1 MCAWIQQETVKR
13 LRDVITVWDVLK
25 MLKNPNQHLDTYPSF
40 MKEMENHDFETA
52 VERLK
57 TRETVRE
64 MMNWMEQSFPDVVNA
79 LTLY

>member
-1 MCAWIQQETVKR
+1 M
-13 LRDVITVWDVLK
+13 WDVLK

-40 MKEMENHDFETA
+40 MKDMENQDLETA

-64 MMNWMEQSFPDVVNA
+64 MMNWMEQSFPDVVSI
-79 LTLY
+79 LIGGFQECKDLDT

>member
-1 MCAWIQQETVKR
+1 
-13 LRDVITVWDVLK
+13 

-40 MKEMENHDFETA
+40 MREMEHHDFETA

-64 MMNWMEQSFPDVVNA
+64 MMHWMEQSFPAVVKALNLYYIFKGFGSGVQKLHRSRH
-79 LTLY
+79 LTLLA